1 MSEHEK
7 NFAAQLAEL
16 EKNGGIAQ
24 IEKWIKTSTPL
35 WIKRSSG
42 AWQEAVP
49 MRFASN
55 GLEVLMEWD
64 NPDHAGDV
72 LKKLV
77 SSQDLLEWQKKKS
90 MVE

>member
-16 EKNGGIAQ
+16 EENGGIAQ
-24 IEKWIKTSTPL
+24 IEKWITDGTPL

-49 MRFASN
+49 MRFASQ

-64 NPDHAGDV
+64 NPDKPGNI

-77 SSQDLLEWQKKKS
+77 ASQDLLAWQKEKS